1 MRDELDPSGFSPPS
15 GVPGRRPR
23 PPPRSGPEPHPAL
36 RTRLCDLVGVRY
48 PIVQTG
54 MGWVAGPGLVAATAE
69 AGALG
74 ILASATMTLEELVR
88 PVGGAVA
95 D

>member
-1 MRDELDPSGFSPPS
+1 MSDH
-15 GVPGRRPR
+15 
-23 PPPRSGPEPHPAL
+23 HPAL
-36 RTRLCDLVGVRY
+36 RTRFCDLVGVQY

-54 MGWVAGPGLVAATAE
+54 MGWVAGAGLVSATAE

-74 ILASATMTLEELVR
+74 ILASATMDFRQLRDAIAGVKARTTRPFGVNLRADSTDIDDRVR
-88 PVGGAVA
+88 LLL